1 MVSVGPLKCS
11 QPAIHRLVR
20 NPAGLIYSVVK
31 AKGNTRLGVIRKGE
45 NNTMLNTLV
54 RIRVMTG
61 LRRHVCE
68 FLMLY
73 RHVRIRT
80 RLSNEIS

>member
-1 MVSVGPLKCS
+1 MN
-11 QPAIHRLVR
+11 VR
-20 NPAGLIYSVVK
+20 NPAGSIYSVVK

-54 RIRVMTG
+54 RIRVMTR

-68 FLMLY
+68 ILMLY
-73 RHVRIRT
+73 
-80 RLSNEIS
+80 LG